1 MESSATLPIAPAT
14 QVETTV
20 SLKDDREVVIR
31 TMTPRDAEMSYEFFC
46 GLPDE
51 DRRYLRVD
59 VTRHDLVK
67 SRILEMS
74 GERVERLVAVQGEA
88 IVADGALELAGH
100 GWGD

>member
-1 MESSATLPIAPAT
+1 MESSATLPVTPAS
-14 QVETTV
+14 QVNASV
-20 SLKDDREVVIR
+20 SLKDGRDVVIR
-31 TMTPRDAEMSYEFFC
+31 TMTPDDAESSYDFFC

-51 DRRYLRVD
+51 DRRYLRTD